1 MAESKIEKATG
12 STVIN
17 TFSCYIVGTTSTKDS
32 GYCAMNQKL
41 RIAEVSLNAL
51 GTGASL
57 SAGQTYDVGSL
68 EPFGTYP
75 LDTIRCDA
83 NRTDGGNAP
92 ATLEINTDGSVKL
105 KPLASI
111 PSGVTLRAHCMFF
124 YQ

>member
-1 MAESKIEKATG
+1 MAESKIEKPTG
-12 STVIN
+12 SAVKN
-17 TFSCYIVGTTSTKDS
+17 TFYCYVVGTTGTKDS
-32 GYCAMNQKL
+32 GYCAVNQKL

-57 SAGQTYDVGSL
+57 SAGQSYDVGSL
-68 EPFGTYP
+68 EPFGIYP
-75 LDTIRCDA
+75 LSTIRCDA

-92 ATLEINTDGSVKL
+92 ATLEISTNGSIKL

-111 PSGVTLRAHCMFF
+111 PSGVNLRAHCMFF